1 MSNLVNTLLRSI
13 QEELSSKIG
22 SSGDGQ
28 YRGVFFGPPEKI
40 LNQLLDA
47 IIDSGGLDLGSGKSL
62 LNPVLLPSRQ
72 SADPPNLHT
81 SGRCSDSH
89 LVKVRT
95 SECRQFLILLP
106 PGRPMNE
113 SMETTIQQM
122 GVPPSE
128 SRRACRT
135 PFFERLLSK
144 ALGESAG
151 SNLDAYLD
159 LANGV
164 LRSELVRR
172 DEESQDGTYQWGLL
186 KSLFDRKL
194 PDASNHDRTMAILGL
209 FACESNQL
217 DFRAHYNVLERLA
230 ELLESMGIRQGFETL
245 KIDNPELVEPLDACM
260 QHIRKNCTS
269 GSDFKEAPAWFYSPI
284 NGGGDGCELPK
295 WWSQLSLDC
304 WTAILESD
312 PAPNKNDLVAR
323 CVNCI
328 VPVSKG
334 LPHIVQSA
342 PEFQIVYGKQGDC
355 RGGKI
360 RISRKVGGKIA
371 EDLGIHEIPEGD
383 GALCWGDPTPPNHRS
398 HLEYIFQLIDEVG
411 QESKPLKA
419 RVIALE
425 AYEPGLVVYC
435 RNAAKVTPFKEK
447 KKKAAKNTT
456 KQKVVKKGRLSGPE
470 PAEYENTLELH
481 GIGMHQ
487 IDLYTASGLI
497 LDKEIIGH
505 GASSEKDLMTRKPI
519 NPSGLRH
526 AVSVIETDEECRYVF
541 KAGRQGSAMN
551 EYWINIEAD
560 DESPVGA
567 DSEFDRLVIEHQKK
581 INGERSGATIEPS
594 GARCSDLQ
602 RWMLQNEHSYRPLII
617 GPDFEQQWTEP
628 DWEGTAMISAMV
640 LLRDPR
646 PSWED
651 MSPPREFLEL
661 RKQVLQR
668 IGNDVDGSS
677 RLVEEVNLG
686 DLMKEEGDEA
696 FGGLMEKYIS
706 AYNGWLRENY
716 ESAAWCDVVLACK
729 ADSAG
734 GSLNA
739 NPYAI
744 VLSPLHPLRLAWHC
758 KAHQVLKDALDRQV
772 PCPAASTLDP
782 ATFPDCM
789 MLPARQ
795 TGGGNRSLG
804 FLAVGC
810 SSDYWHVLWGC
821 DAFEDL
827 ASAEFKSLFGA
838 WFGVGVDS
846 MAAGFSGEQVK
857 RSIDEM
863 RRIYSA
869 KSTLRLLVESDSSG
883 ASSCNEGIAAWA
895 ASNLGPDADP
905 WFGAGTTRV
914 EVIDTREEQSQ
925 PTESQ
930 VARMSEI
937 SGGSL
942 SWYSL
947 RKSDRVADLAVL
959 AHLGTANPGL
969 ETRHLRSAVGRLGLS
984 RWRIRR
990 QTGQGGR
997 FIAETRIGARIKL
1010 VEGLAGQLNEA
1021 TFLLEN
1027 SFGEIGDAYV
1037 FAPNLPTLS
1046 RSLKQARYCAVSSST
1061 LDPAC
1066 FFGQMDNFYLWDY
1079 DLPSYSRRAG
1089 ENSGYYLLASE
1100 SPTMTEAITAAL
1112 RVLDPSADAN
1122 KDPNLVHGLLVEIAN
1137 RGMPTLKRLTS
1148 GGSAALGELGM
1159 LVALRLLQG
1168 EFIRNGSTPGIV
1180 PVRDSDEQMLTLIVP
1195 VDPFVGHFDAL
1206 RRSMGD
1212 RTRERPDL
1220 LIVSIKFGEGNEP
1233 TFIQLTPV
1241 EVKARSVSMPS
1252 GDRKTALQQASKF
1265 GVFLRDLWELGSTHE
1280 IWGIAWKHLLCSWVD
1295 YGFRVYGQLEAF
1307 RHDSDWSLCHQNVLA
1322 SILQDTLPTAI
1333 DIRGRLV
1340 VVDQS
1345 NQSDLQDGDGDRY
1358 SETIIIT
1365 HSDAHKIVTSP
1376 DDSNIA
1382 KIVEMIGNWQTCSAA
1397 QLKPR
1402 NSVDGVSPS
1411 DIAGVSTTF
1420 GSEISG
1426 GGFDS
1431 NNNESEG
1438 AKGIGRQ
1445 NTVSPILSGG
1455 AVGGLGGGVV
1465 AGQTV
1470 PQEVAFANSRTCAT
1484 EDAAAKDEG
1493 VRFAV
1498 GTSIAGITKREL
1510 YFQPSSTELNQL
1522 NIGVVG
1528 DLGTGKTQLLQTL
1541 LYNLHHSAACNR
1553 GVAPNI
1559 LIFDYKKDYSK
1570 PMFVE
1575 STGAR
1580 VVQPFD
1586 IPLNLFDT
1594 ATCTNNRN
1602 PWLERSLFFSD
1613 ILSKIFSGIGPRQK
1627 QQLKTSIKS
1636 AYERAAINGIGAP
1649 TIYDVFEKYGEAC
1662 GTNYDSP
1669 YSIMS
1674 NIVDQGIFVDA
1685 HNKTIPFNEFLK
1697 GVVVIDLGALG
1708 QDDDTKN
1715 MLVAIFLN
1723 LFYENML
1730 RIEKKPFLGS
1740 GPTLRAL
1747 DSFLLVDEADN
1758 IMRYEFEV
1766 LRKVLL
1772 QGREFGVG
1780 VVLASQYP
1788 SHFKTAH
1795 ENYAETLRSWFIH
1808 KVPDISLKGLHSMG
1822 FTQVD
1827 EDMVVRIKEL
1837 ECHQCLYRSHGVEGA
1852 FMRGHPLFELLG
1864 Y

>member
-1 MSNLVNTLLRSI
+1 MSHLVNTLLKSI
-13 QEELSSKIG
+13 EEELSAKIG
-22 SSGDGQ
+22 SSNDSQ
-28 YRGVFFGPPEKI
+28 YRGVFFGPPEQI
-40 LNQLLDA
+40 LDQLLEA
-47 IIDSGGLDLGSGKSL
+47 VINSGGLDIGLGKSL
-62 LNPVLLPSRQ
+62 LNPVLLLSRQ
-72 SADPPNLHT
+72 SIDPPSLHT

-95 SECRQFLILLP
+95 SECREFLILLP

-113 SMETTIQQM
+113 SMETTIQQI

-144 ALGESAG
+144 AIGGRVE
-151 SNLDAYLD
+151 SNLDAYIG

-164 LRSELVRR
+164 LRGELVRL
-172 DEESQDGTYQWGLL
+172 DEETQDGTHQWGLL
-186 KSLFDRKL
+186 KNLFDLELK
-194 PDASNHDRTMAILGL
+194 DSNGHDRLMSILGL
-209 FACESNQL
+209 FYCESSQI
-217 DFRAHYNVLERLA
+217 DFKTHYNVLVRLA
-230 ELLESMGIRQGFETL
+230 ELLESVGIRQGFETL
-245 KIDNPELVEPLDACM
+245 KIGNPDLANPLDACM
-260 QHIRKNCTS
+260 QHIRTNCTS
-269 GSDFKEAPAWFYSPI
+269 GSDFKEAPAWCYSPV
-284 NGGGDGCELPK
+284 NGSGDVSKIPE
-295 WWSQLSLDC
+295 WWIQLSLDC
-304 WTAILESD
+304 WSAILDGDSTPDKSEFR
-312 PAPNKNDLVAR
+312 VR
-323 CVNCI
+323 CVNSI
-328 VPVSKG
+328 IPNSKG
-334 LPHIVQSA
+334 LPAVVQTTTDFKITCGNL
-342 PEFQIVYGKQGDC
+342 EDC
-355 RGGKI
+355 RGAKI
-360 RISRKVGGKIA
+360 RISRKVGGRVA
-371 EDLGIHEIPEGD
+371 EDLGIHEVPAD
-383 GALCWGDPTPPNHRS
+383 GRGLDWEDLNPPAHKT
-398 HLEYIFQLIDEVG
+398 HLEYIF
-411 QESKPLKA
+411 ESIIEGGEEPKPVKV

-425 AYEPGLVVYC
+425 SYEPGLVVYC
-435 RNAAKVTPFKEK
+435 RNAAKTTPFKERK
-447 KKKAAKNTT
+447 KKTGASKSI
-456 KQKVVKKGRLSGPE
+456 KKKSLSKERISGPE
-470 PAEYENTLELH
+470 PFEFENTLELF

-487 IDLYTASGLI
+487 IDLYTASDLI
-497 LDKEIIGH
+497 LENEMIGH
-505 GASSEKDLMTRKPI
+505 GASSEKDIDIKKPI
-519 NPSGLRH
+519 NPSGPRH
-526 AVSVIETDEECRYVF
+526 AVCVIETDEECRYVF
-541 KAGRQGSAMN
+541 RAGRKDGPLN
-551 EYWINIEAD
+551 YYWINIEAD

-581 INGERSGATIEPS
+581 INGERGGATIEPS

-602 RWMLQNEHSYRPLII
+602 RWMLQNENSYRPLII

-628 DWEGTAMISAMV
+628 DWERNATISAMS

-651 MSPPREFLEL
+651 MSPPEEFKEL
-661 RKQVLQR
+661 RKQVLER
-668 IGNDVDGSS
+668 IGNDADGCS

-686 DLMKEEGDEA
+686 DLMKEEGDGS
-696 FGGLMEKYIS
+696 FGVLVVRYIS
-706 AYNGWLRENY
+706 IYAGWLRDNY
-716 ESAAWCDVVLACK
+716 ESAVWCDVVLACK
-729 ADSAG
+729 ADSSG
-734 GSLNA
+734 GSLNS

-744 VLSPLHPLRLAWHC
+744 LLSPLHPLRLAWHC
-758 KAHQVLKDALDRQV
+758 KAHQVLKDALDRQM

-795 TGGGNRSLG
+795 TSGDSRPLG

-821 DAFEDL
+821 DALEDL
-827 ASAEFKSLFGA
+827 ASPSFKSLFGA
-838 WFGVGVDS
+838 WFGIGVDS

-863 RRIYSA
+863 RRIFSA
-869 KSTLRLLVESDSSG
+869 KSTLRLLVESDTNG

-895 ASNLGPDADP
+895 ADNLGPDADP
-905 WFGAGTTRV
+905 WFHAGPTKI
-914 EVIDTREEQSQ
+914 EVIDTRDEESQ

-937 SGGSL
+937 SGGSV
-942 SWYSL
+942 SWFSS
-947 RKSDRVADLAVL
+947 RKPDRVADLAVL

-969 ETRHLRSAVGRLGLS
+969 ETRNLRSAVDRVGLS

-997 FIAETRIGARIKL
+997 FIAETRIGGRINSE
-1010 VEGLAGQLNEA
+1010 EGLAGKLNEV
-1021 TFLLEN
+1021 TFLLED
-1027 SFGEIGDAYV
+1027 SFSKIGDAYV

-1046 RSLKQARYCAVSSST
+1046 NSLKHARYCAVSSST

-1089 ENSGYYLLASE
+1089 ENSGYYLLAAE

-1112 RVLDPSADAN
+1112 QVLDPSASSN
-1122 KDPNLVHGLLVEIAN
+1122 KDPGLVHGLLVEIAN

-1148 GGSAALGELGM
+1148 GGSTALGELGM

-1180 PVRDSDEQMLTLIVP
+1180 PVRNAGKQMLTLIIP
-1195 VDPFVGHFDAL
+1195 VDPFAGHFDSL

-1212 RTRERPDL
+1212 RSRERPDL
-1220 LIVSIKFGEGNEP
+1220 LLVSIRFGDGNQP
-1233 TFIQLTPV
+1233 SFIQLTPV
-1241 EVKARSVSMPS
+1241 EVKARNSAMSS
-1252 GDRKTALQQASKF
+1252 GDRKAALQQASKF
-1265 GVFLRDLWELGSTHE
+1265 GIFLSDLWQLGSTHE
-1280 IWGIAWKHLLCSWVD
+1280 IWSIAWKDLLCSWVD

-1307 RHDSDWSLCHQNVLA
+1307 RHDSEWSLCHQYVLSA
-1322 SILQDTLPTAI
+1322 ILQDSLPTAI

-1340 VVDQS
+1340 VIDQS
-1345 NQSDLQDGDGDRY
+1345 NQSDLQDGDGDGY
-1358 SETIIIT
+1358 SETIIIS
-1365 HSDAHKIVTSP
+1365 HSDAHKIVTAP
-1376 DDSNIA
+1376 DDSIIT
-1382 KIVEMIGNWQTCSAA
+1382 KIVERVGSWQTSSAKA
-1397 QLKPR
+1397 ITPENHDVSGR
-1402 NSVDGVSPS
+1402 NS
-1411 DIAGVSTTF
+1411 DIAGAAA
-1420 GSEISG
+1420 GSDPECFRGDDNSG
-1426 GGFDS
+1426 DD
-1431 NNNESEG
+1431 EDLD
-1438 AKGIGRQ
+1438 AKGSVKPDPDLPIPEGGTPEELAGGYSAEQRAS
-1445 NTVSPILSGG
+1445 TDVPIPLSAASSVGVS
-1455 AVGGLGGGVV
+1455 
-1465 AGQTV
+1465 
-1470 PQEVAFANSRTCAT
+1470 
-1484 EDAAAKDEG
+1484 
-1493 VRFAV
+1493 FAV
-1498 GTSIAGITKREL
+1498 GTSIGGITKREL
-1510 YFQPSSTELNQL
+1510 YFHPSNTELNQL

-1528 DLGTGKTQLLQTL
+1528 DLGTGKTQLLQAL
-1541 LYNLHHSAACNR
+1541 LYNLHHSAADNR
-1553 GVAPNI
+1553 GAPPNV

-1570 PMFVE
+1570 SMFVE

-1594 ATCTNNRN
+1594 ATCTNTRN

-1627 QQLKTSIKS
+1627 QQLKTSVKS
-1636 AYERAAINGIGAP
+1636 AYERSEMNGNVAP

-1685 HNKTIPFNEFLK
+1685 HSKTIPFNEFIK

-1740 GPTLRAL
+1740 GPSLRSL

-1758 IMRYEFEV
+1758 IMRYEFDV

-1795 ENYAETLRSWFIH
+1795 ENYAEALRSWFIH
-1808 KVPDISLKGLHSMG
+1808 KVPDISLRGLQAMG

-1837 ECHQCLYRSHGVEGA
+1837 ECHQCLYRSHSVEGA
-1852 FMRGHPLFELLG
+1852 FMRGHPLFEILG
-1864 Y
+1864 DLAT